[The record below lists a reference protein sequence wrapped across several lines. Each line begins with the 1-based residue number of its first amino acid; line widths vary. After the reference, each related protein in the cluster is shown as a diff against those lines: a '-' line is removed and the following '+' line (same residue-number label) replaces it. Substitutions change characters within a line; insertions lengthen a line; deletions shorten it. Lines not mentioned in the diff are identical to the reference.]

1 MGAGDYYDILGIP
14 RNADEKE
21 IKKAYRNLARKYHP
35 DVCKDKGAEE
45 KFKEINEAYSVL
57 SDEQKRAQYDNMG
70 HETFTNASKGSYT
83 GGGFGAEDSL
93 PTSPGF
99 GDIFDFFGGGQRRSG
114 PQPGSDLLMRIQ
126 IRLEDAVS
134 GIDRDIEV
142 MHTEPCAACNGSG
155 SETKRLNT
163 CPRCGGTGQ
172 MRQTASSAFGQF
184 VRMTPCTQCGGKG
197 KIPEKVCKECRG
209 SGHSRVKRKVS
220 VHIPA
225 GIDNGM
231 RLRME
236 GYGEAGD
243 FGAANGDLFIEVYVQ
258 SHDRFIRSG
267 DNLETTV
274 EISPVQAV
282 LGTSI
287 EIETID
293 KRHIDLKIPPGIQ
306 YNTALKIA
314 GEGMKRRGKPGDLL
328 VRVKIVTPKSVSS
341 EQRELYQK
349 LAELEGKSSGPE
361 AFSLVSWEKKKV
373 KSSICPGKIKFFL
386 LCGNQF

>member
-1 MGAGDYYDILGIP
+1 MVNDTQDYYDILGIP

-35 DVCKDKGAEE
+35 DVCKEKGAEE
-45 KFKEINEAYSVL
+45 KFKGINEAYSVL
-57 SDEQKRAQYDNMG
+57 SDEQKRAQYDSMG

-83 GGGFGAEDSL
+83 GGGFGGGGFSADFS
-93 PTSPGF
+93 GF

-114 PQPGSDLLMRIQ
+114 PQPGADLLMRIQ
-126 IRLEDAVS
+126 ISLEEAVS

-142 MHTEPCAACNGSG
+142 MHTEPCTACNGSG

-163 CPRCGGTGQ
+163 CPRCGGSGQ
-172 MRQTASSAFGQF
+172 MRQAAHSAFGQF
-184 VRMTPCTQCGGKG
+184 VRMMTCSQCGGKG
-197 KIPEKVCKECRG
+197 KIPEKTCRECRG

-243 FGAANGDLFIEVYVQ
+243 FGAPNGDLYLEVYVQ
-258 SHDRFIRSG
+258 SHERFVRSG
-267 DNLETTV
+267 DNLEMV
-274 EISPVQAV
+274 IEISPVQAV
-282 LGTSI
+282 LGTSV

-293 KRHIDLKIPPGIQ
+293 KRHLDLKVPAGIQ
-306 YNTALKIA
+306 HNTALKVA

-328 VRVKIVTPKSVSS
+328 VRIKIVTPRSISA

-349 LAELEGKSSGPE
+349 LAELEGISTGSGGF
-361 AFSLVSWEKKKV
+361 FSGFMGKKKS
-373 KSSICPGKIKFFL
+373 KK
-386 LCGNQF
+386 

>member
-1 MGAGDYYDILGIP
+1 MSADDYYDTLGIP
-14 RNADEKE
+14 RSADDKE

-45 KFKEINEAYSVL
+45 KFKGINEAYSVL

-83 GGGFGAEDSL
+83 GGGFGGGGFSTDFS
-93 PTSPGF
+93 GF

-114 PQPGSDLLMRIQ
+114 PQAGADLLMRIQ

-134 GIDRDIEV
+134 GVDRDIEV
-142 MHTEPCAACNGSG
+142 MHTEPCPACNGSG

-163 CPRCGGTGQ
+163 CPRCGGSGQ
-172 MRQTASSAFGQF
+172 MRQAASSAFGQF
-184 VRMTPCTQCGGKG
+184 IRMTTCTQCGGKG

-209 SGHSRVKRKVS
+209 AGHSRVKRKVS
-220 VHIPA
+220 VHIPV

-243 FGAANGDLFIEVYVQ
+243 FGAPNGDLFIEVYVQ
-258 SHDRFIRSG
+258 SHDRFTRSG
-267 DNLETTV
+267 DNLEITV

-282 LGTSI
+282 LGTLI

-328 VRVKIVTPKSVSS
+328 VRVKIVTPKSIST
-341 EQRELYQK
+341 EHRELYQK
-349 LAELEGKSSGPE
+349 LAELEGKSAGPGGFFSG
-361 AFSLVSWEKKKV
+361 FMGKKKS
-373 KSSICPGKIKFFL
+373 KK
-386 LCGNQF
+386 